1 MTQIT
6 WKRGQTWPPEMERT
20 GSITRLRAGQG
31 GGDEFSMDN
40 VDVGCGTV
48 WLGSRYKG
56 EFGLKK
62 HI

>member
-1 MTQIT
+1 
-6 WKRGQTWPPEMERT
+6 MERT
-20 GSITRLRAGQG
+20 GSVTRLRAGQG

-40 VDVGCGTV
+40 VDRGCGTV
-48 WLGSRYKG
+48 WLGSGYKG